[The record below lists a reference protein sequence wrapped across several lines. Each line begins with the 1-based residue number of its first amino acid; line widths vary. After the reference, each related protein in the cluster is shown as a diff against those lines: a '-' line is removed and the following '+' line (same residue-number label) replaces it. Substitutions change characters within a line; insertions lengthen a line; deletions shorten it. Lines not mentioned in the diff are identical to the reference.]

1 MRVVDSL
8 LIRGRPWA
16 GCGRSSSP
24 APPDS
29 RARQAVLASW
39 FRRHGTRVA
48 ERLPRSH
55 SGRALEPPVPV
66 HGVFDE
72 WKRGG
77 GGGGRNE
84 RCTVWASRGCLP
96 LFLAHAPA
104 SLVRG
109 KSPIGHRGTSQGP
122 AGRTLVHLL
131 GGHPWGPCGSGAPWP
146 VDTKQGTPGP
156 AGSDGSHPFSCRCD
170 HEFFRWNK
178 PVRVVF
184 VIKGL
189 EQYQCPRTLWN
200 LPLRV
205 SSSRR
210 LPSV

>member
-77 GGGGRNE
+77 GGGGGMS
-84 RCTVWASRGCLP
+84 AALSGPRGGVCRSFSHTLLP
-96 LFLAHAPA
+96 PWYVANHP
-104 SLVRG
+104 SV
-109 KSPIGHRGTSQGP
+109 T
-122 AGRTLVHLL
+122 AG
-131 GGHPWGPCGSGAPWP
+131 
-146 VDTKQGTPGP
+146 
-156 AGSDGSHPFSCRCD
+156 
-170 HEFFRWNK
+170 
-178 PVRVVF
+178 PVRVLPGAHSFISWEGTHGARVALGPPGLWTQSKEPRVQPGLTVATPSPVGVTMNSF
-184 VIKGL
+184 VGTNQFASFL
-189 EQYQCPRTLWN
+189 
-200 LPLRV
+200 
-205 SSSRR
+205 
-210 LPSV
+210 